1 MPKVSRDESKMPLQE
16 AAPTPMDAEEAAD
29 TLPSKPAFEA
39 LTTTDAA
46 GGKVE
51 LRRVRKGGGRSAKG
65 ARGDV
70 LGLFGW
76 CRWLT
81 TVNAATKDM
90 YECVPFV
97 RPGVSPFAI
106 ITQLIIRTFLINH
119 VLKNCLPVEA
129 RWIRICNTRSFAGAS
144 WSHVCKHG
152 VISLPP
158 THYCMHHR
166 CLCHNIA

>member
-51 LRRVRKGGGRSAKG
+51 LRRVRRGGIEFQ
-65 ARGDV
+65 RGVQGGV

-76 CRWLT
+76 CGWQ
-81 TVNAATKDM
+81 
-90 YECVPFV
+90 
-97 RPGVSPFAI
+97 PGVQQA
-106 ITQLIIRTFLINH
+106 
-119 VLKNCLPVEA
+119 KWA
-129 RWIRICNTRSFAGAS
+129 
-144 WSHVCKHG
+144 
-152 VISLPP
+152 
-158 THYCMHHR
+158 
-166 CLCHNIA
+166 